1 MAPRQKQ
8 KRQDDTANR
17 TQVAQSPVAE
27 AIAIGT
33 AAGGLVIGA
42 MQATAGETAPDQP
55 EAERPGGP
63 EQVGTGTAPSEMV
76 RNSDAAP
83 APAPA
88 EPLDVAAGAPP
99 AAPQPLPA
107 AFLSEPA
114 PVMAPAPAV
123 PDTATIPNTIPAP
136 MQSQLVAELSE
147 QITAT
152 LIKAVGKATGLADAD
167 ADGAVAGIA
176 DDVLGATS
184 GIADEVLAE
193 VAGIPST
200 ILADGIGSLAGIP
213 SALLGS
219 DGAAGSDG
227 LLSAVFY
234 PDGAAEGLSI
244 PDLSEGAASAVAD
257 IGSASFG
264 LLGLSYT
271 ETHDHPGGT
280 GSGLNALSI
289 L

>member
-1 MAPRQKQ
+1 M
-8 KRQDDTANR
+8 
-17 TQVAQSPVAE
+17 S
-27 AIAIGT
+27 
-33 AAGGLVIGA
+33 
-42 MQATAGETAPDQP
+42 
-55 EAERPGGP
+55 
-63 EQVGTGTAPSEMV
+63 
-76 RNSDAAP
+76 
-83 APAPA
+83 
-88 EPLDVAAGAPP
+88 
-99 AAPQPLPA
+99 
-107 AFLSEPA
+107 PA
-114 PVMAPAPAV
+114 PVV
-123 PDTATIPNTIPAP
+123 PDIATIPNTIPAP

-152 LIKAVGKATGLADAD
+152 LIKAVGNAEGAASPGELGRTIAQDIIQSAQDIVASIDLSGLGKPITQDTGIEGIADAVLAEVADLPASILGATGLAD

-257 IGSASFG
+257 IGSESFG